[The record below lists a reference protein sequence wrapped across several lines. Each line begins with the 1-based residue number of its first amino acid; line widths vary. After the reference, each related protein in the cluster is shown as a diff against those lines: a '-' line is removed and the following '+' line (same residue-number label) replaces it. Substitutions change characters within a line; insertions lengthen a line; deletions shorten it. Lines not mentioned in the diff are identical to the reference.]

1 MKLLI
6 VDDEALLR
14 ERILSVL
21 KASGLLIHT
30 YLTAENAFDAIG
42 IIECEQPE
50 IVITDIRMPSKSGLE
65 LAAHIHANYPKI
77 LVILVTGYS
86 DFEYARAAIR
96 NNVFEYLLK
105 PIESENLISVVLRAQ
120 KKIETDEKHDRLSL
134 IHI

>member
-30 YLTAENAFDAIG
+30 YL
-42 IIECEQPE
+42 
-50 IVITDIRMPSKSGLE
+50 
-65 LAAHIHANYPKI
+65 
-77 LVILVTGYS
+77 
-86 DFEYARAAIR
+86 
-96 NNVFEYLLK
+96 
-105 PIESENLISVVLRAQ
+105 
-120 KKIETDEKHDRLSL
+120 LSL

>member
-21 KASGLLIHT
+21 KTSGLLIHT

-65 LAAHIHANYPKI
+65 LAAH
-77 LVILVTGYS
+77 
-86 DFEYARAAIR
+86 R
-96 NNVFEYLLK
+96 
-105 PIESENLISVVLRAQ
+105 
-120 KKIETDEKHDRLSL
+120 HDPRGA
-134 IHI
+134 

>member
-50 IVITDIRMPSKSGLE
+50 IVITDIR
-65 LAAHIHANYPKI
+65 
-77 LVILVTGYS
+77 
-86 DFEYARAAIR
+86 
-96 NNVFEYLLK
+96 
-105 PIESENLISVVLRAQ
+105 
-120 KKIETDEKHDRLSL
+120 LSL